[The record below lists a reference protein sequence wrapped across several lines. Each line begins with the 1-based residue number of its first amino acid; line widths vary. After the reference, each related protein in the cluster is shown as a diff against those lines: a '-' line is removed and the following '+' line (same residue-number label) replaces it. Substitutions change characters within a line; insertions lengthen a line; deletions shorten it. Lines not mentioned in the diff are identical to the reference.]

1 MVSPNT
7 YSQYYKIISE
17 VMSYY
22 SRNLIDG
29 IVTVIYYF
37 ALVGR
42 RLVTNPSVF
51 MVNQDIVRFDISMHD
66 ASAVTI
72 V

>member
-29 IVTVIYYF
+29 VVTVIYYF

>member
-1 MVSPNT
+1 
-7 YSQYYKIISE
+7 
-17 VMSYY
+17 MSYY